1 MGYRT
6 GLGRHCWY
14 VGRTIEIAQLMRPIL
29 QSGGHNSTF
38 VVESQASAPS
48 VTRTVISCL
57 SNSTDVDAI
66 GIAPYF
72 DGYDPAIN
80 DLGSIRVSYERAVNE
95 TLDDVRLHFELAASA
110 GYQLVT
116 YEAGPD
122 GKGNGTAQDLAIA
135 AHRQPWMGAL
145 TRRYYRALREIGLSL
160 LTHFSSQGKPSKYGN
175 FGVIEATDQDP
186 LTAPKQRGLF
196 DFIDDFATCD
206 VDARYNDATCAQ
218 RGVCNSRGHC
228 LAPSLR
234 WGARESD
241 ECSCYFANSGVNCS
255 IFTPVEFRSCG
266 ESSIRNNTRTVSK
279 LP

>member
-80 DLGSIRVSYERAVNE
+80 DLGSIRVSYERAAVNE
-95 TLDDVRLHFELAASA
+95 TLDDVRLHFELAALA

-160 LTHFSSQGKPSKYGN
+160 LTYFSSQGSRASMAL

-218 RGVCNSRGHC
+218 RGLQQPWPLLGAVV
-228 LAPSLR
+228 AM
-234 WGARESD
+234 ARESD
-241 ECSCYFANSGVNCS
+241 ECSCYFLPTRAS
-255 IFTPVEFRSCG
+255 TARSSRW
-266 ESSIRNNTRTVSK
+266 SSSAHAR
-279 LP
+279 